1 MPSYYE
7 AVGEEPTYELAEGI
21 IKSVINNL
29 KYAIDYL
36 NTSPNST
43 GYTEYSLEHLGRKLI
58 IRFTVNKSEI
68 NSAVQIIIKHF
79 PDVLIQIDNSIYVKD
94 RNKHLL
100 VANDLLIMDYYLTL
114 LNEYEERVNKYQR
127 YLKRQQYKQQRN
139 KLLFVLFLPF
149 ILFVLMILVGD

>member
-21 IKSVINNL
+21 IKALIRDL
-29 KYAIDYL
+29 KKGSDYFYDFP
-36 NTSPNST
+36 NTS
-43 GYTEYSLEHLGRKLI
+43 GYIEYSRESLECGRVSK
-58 IRFTVNKSEI
+58 VNKRNDMI
-68 NSAVQIIIKHF
+68 SALQAITKHF
-79 PDVLIQIDNSIYVKD
+79 PNVLIKSDTSLYVKEST
-94 RNKHLL
+94 KHLL
-100 VANDLLIMDYYLTL
+100 VANDLLVMDYYLLL

-127 YLKRQQYKQQRN
+127 YLKKQQDRQRN

>member
-21 IKSVINNL
+21 IKALIRDL
-29 KYAIDYL
+29 KKGSDYFYDFP
-36 NTSPNST
+36 NTS
-43 GYTEYSLEHLGRKLI
+43 GYIEYSRESLEYGRVSN
-58 IRFTVNKSEI
+58 VNKRKDI
-68 NSAVQIIIKHF
+68 ISALQVITKHF
-79 PDVLIQIDNSIYVKD
+79 PNVLIKSDTSLYVKEST
-94 RNKHLL
+94 KHLL
-100 VANDLLIMDYYLTL
+100 VANDLLVMDYYLLL

-139 KLLFVLFLPF
+139 NLLLVLFLPF

>member
-21 IKSVINNL
+21 IKALIRQLQND
-29 KYAIDYL
+29 IDYL
-36 NTSPNST
+36 NDYTNAT
-43 GYTEYSLEHLGRKLI
+43 GYTEYPQERLGYRRLSRVNNRKDTSSALHLI
-58 IRFTVNKSEI
+58 T
-68 NSAVQIIIKHF
+68 KHF
-79 PDVLIQIDNSIYVKD
+79 PDVLIKGDNSIYVKD

-100 VANDLLIMDYYLTL
+100 VANDLLIMDYYLLL

-127 YLKRQQYKQQRN
+127 YLKRQQDRQRN

-149 ILFVLMILVGD
+149 ILFMLMILVGD